1 MTSRNITVG
10 EAELGIMKVIWS
22 ADEPVDTGFIGDAV
36 KERGWKRTTIS
47 TFLTRLVEKGA
58 LKSEKRGKQY
68 FYSALISKE
77 EYSKSQTGN
86 LIKNLFGGS
95 VKAFAASL
103 FESDELSDDDIREL
117 KAIIG
122 SKEQK

>member
-10 EAELGIMKVIWS
+10 EAELEIMKVIW
-22 ADEPVDTGFIGDAV
+22 AQDEPINTLQIGEAV
-36 KERGWKRTTIS
+36 EERGWKRTTIS

-58 LKSEKRGKQY
+58 LSSEKRGKQY
-68 FYSALISKE
+68 YYSALVSKE
-77 EYSKSQTGN
+77 EYTKSQTGN

-95 VKAFAASL
+95 IKAFAASL

-122 SKEQK
+122 SKEEK

>member
-10 EAELGIMKVIWS
+10 EAELEIMKVIW
-22 ADEPVDTGFIGDAV
+22 AHDEPINTLQISEAV
-36 KERGWKRTTIS
+36 EERGWKRTTIS

-58 LKSEKRGKQY
+58 LSSEKRGKQY
-68 FYSALISKE
+68 YCSALISKE
-77 EYSKSQTGN
+77 EYTKSQTGN

-95 VKAFAASL
+95 IKAFAASL
-103 FESDELSDDDIREL
+103 FESSELSDDDIREL

-122 SKEQK
+122 SKEEK